1 MDYLLDTQ
9 AIIWTL
15 EDNPQLPESV
25 KDTIEDTQNTIAIT
39 IVNLWE
45 IAIKRSINK
54 LKLKAEL
61 TEIKE
66 QIASKQVMILPI
78 TIEHLTTL
86 ENLEYR
92 ENHKDPFDRLIISQ
106 AMTEDLIIISNDS
119 HFSKYPVKVFWQD

>member
-25 KDTIEDTQNTIAIT
+25 KDAIEDTQNTIAIT
-39 IVNLWE
+39 IVSLWE
-45 IAIKRSINK
+45 IAIKRGINK

-61 TEIKE
+61 AEIQE
-66 QIASKQVMILPI
+66 QVASKQVTILPI

-86 ENLEYR
+86 ESLEYR

-106 AMTEDLIIISNDS
+106 AMTENLTLITNDP
-119 HFSKYPVKVFWQD
+119 HFSKYPVKVFW